1 MNPWLV
7 GWLIVHVAMQVFGL
21 VHIARN
27 RQSMETRLVVKWVLL
42 ILLVPIAGPV
52 GYIFF
57 LIEKGIQRGTPG
69 RQDESAG
76 FLRSPSFKDH

>member
-1 MNPWLV
+1 MNAWLV
-7 GWLIVHVAMQVFGL
+7 FWLIVHVAMQVFGL

-27 RQSMETRLVVKWVLL
+27 RKSMETRLVVKWVLL
-42 ILLVPIAGPV
+42 ILLLPIAGPV

-57 LIEKGIQRGTPG
+57 LIEKAIQRGTPG
-69 RQDESAG
+69 RRDEAAG